1 MVPVRIEKYGYGMDL
16 YIAEITRDQMTR
28 MEKACSFF
36 GNFYWRKSL
45 QNLWYLQQDKMKAL
59 FGVDSFR
66 QMKSGNHRYL
76 GPVLARKDLLDAF
89 VADIKVYENERLIDM
104 DHARI
109 RAVFQ
114 PTPSLPKLTD
124 KNVVV
129 FHGEYYQGVTAFEFQ
144 LADRFALRHLR
155 LNLVDCGENGF
166 IMQSISYRGKKY
178 FGSEEAETRGFL
190 KPQFIVK

>member
-1 MVPVRIEKYGYGMDL
+1 MDL

-45 QNLWYLQQDKMKAL
+45 QKLWYLQRDKMKAL

-76 GPVLARKDLLDAF
+76 GPVLARKNLLDAF

-104 DHARI
+104 DHTRI
-109 RAVFQ
+109 RAGFQ
-114 PTPSLPKLTD
+114 PTPPLPKLTD
-124 KNVVV
+124 K
-129 FHGEYYQGVTAFEFQ
+129 
-144 LADRFALRHLR
+144 
-155 LNLVDCGENGF
+155 
-166 IMQSISYRGKKY
+166 
-178 FGSEEAETRGFL
+178 
-190 KPQFIVK
+190 